1 MRKHLIILFTI
12 FTIVVNGQSNKTIY
26 IQPLGQV
33 NIEIVNN
40 IKLAVEKFYGYKCII
55 NPVKDFTKDILAEST
70 VRYDASK
77 ILNKFNSQENKLIIT
92 DKDIATRK
100 GNINEWGIFGLGN
113 MPGSTCVISTFR
125 LKKHVPNAKFLER
138 LSKVCIHEIGHN
150 LGIPH
155 CKSDPTCLMN
165 DAGGTIQQV
174 DREKLFICKNCLNK
188 IKGK

>member
-1 MRKHLIILFTI
+1 MRKYLIILFTI
-12 FTIVVNGQSNKTIY
+12 FGIVLNGQPNKTIY

-33 NIEIVNN
+33 NIGIVNN
-40 IKLAVEKFYGYKCII
+40 IKITIEKFYGYKCII
-55 NPVKDFTKDILAEST
+55 NPVKDFSKDILAESK

-77 ILNKFNSQENKLIIT
+77 ILKKFNSQENKLIIT
-92 DKDIATRK
+92 EKDIATRK
-100 GNINEWGIFGLGN
+100 GNISEWGIFGLGN

-125 LKKHVPNAKFLER
+125 LKKHATIAKFYER
-138 LSKVCIHEIGHN
+138 ISKVCIHEIGHN

-155 CKSDPTCLMN
+155 CTFDPTCLMN

-174 DREKLFICKNCLNK
+174 DREKLFICKSCLNK